1 MNATGIIEI
10 DRDAP
15 AAGAVKSAA
24 RCLDLLELFAIHRD
38 GLTLGEVCSHTGWPK
53 SSTLGLLRTLHAR
66 DFLADGRGDYAY
78 RLGPRVA
85 WLGASYL
92 GGINLVQEGLDIVR
106 DVSRA
111 CDETVHLAALRGSDV
126 HYLAKE
132 EGTSRMRM
140 VSSVGTAIPAHGAG
154 IGKMLLSSLS
164 GAEFDALYPL
174 GKSLPRIT
182 ANTIVDRDALL
193 AELAAIRDR
202 GFALDDGEST
212 VGLNCIAAPVYD
224 ALDQMV
230 AAMSVAVP
238 SPRYTTDRYTLLLDA
253 IRDGARRLSARL
265 GHIATP
271 PAVSHRPPEPQHNG
285 HGRAVKEDRR

>member
-1 MNATGIIEI
+1 MNAPGFTQLEPTG
-10 DRDAP
+10 AS
-15 AAGAVKSAA
+15 GGVKSAA
-24 RCLDLLELFAIHRD
+24 RCLDLLELFATNRD
-38 GLTLGEVCSHTGWPK
+38 GLTLGEVCARTGWPK

-78 RLGPRVA
+78 CLGPRVA
-85 WLGASYL
+85 WLGAAYL
-92 GGINLVQEGLDIVR
+92 GGINLIQEGFDIVR

-111 CDETVHLAALRGSDV
+111 CDETVHLATLRGSDV

-164 GAEFDALYPL
+164 QAEFDILYPP
-174 GKSLPRIT
+174 GESLPRLT
-182 ANTIVDRDALL
+182 ANTIVDRDALI
-193 AELAAIRDR
+193 AELAAIRER

-212 VGLNCIAAPVYD
+212 IGLNCIAAPVYD

-238 SPRYTTDRYTLLLDA
+238 SPRYTPDREPLLHAA
-253 IRDGARRLSARL
+253 ILDGARRLSARL
-265 GHIATP
+265 GHAAETTRNGASRPTP
-271 PAVSHRPPEPQHNG
+271 NPEQNG
-285 HGRAVKEDRR
+285 YAKVEDRR